1 MIEIT
6 ALMQQTNEVAKFSM
20 LPETFYANAW
30 VEKDKM
36 RKR

>member
-20 LPETFYANAW
+20 LPKTLLC
-30 VEKDKM
+30 KCLGC
-36 RKR
+36 KR